1 MSKTSSREVFA
12 PKRFSNDFFKQMETV
27 FKVGQKVFDF
37 AYGKGE
43 VINVQNSRYLDNII
57 LVKFDNRGV
66 PVRYSLDGRQINF
79 RAYGGEL
86 DPENVANKPTLSTK
100 EYTLHGF
107 EQKAPAPTYGEALVK
122 AKTNF
127 NGYPSYELA
136 MAAEALQKLL
146 FLRDYYNKG
155 WRPDWSNTNV
165 LKYVIIVSREKIEID
180 NTYNIKR
187 ILAFKS
193 KEIRNK
199 FLEEQKELLEIAKP
213 LL

>member
-1 MSKTSSREVFA
+1 MK
-12 PKRFSNDFFKQMETV
+12 TV
-27 FKVGQKVFDF
+27 FKEGMKVYDQLNFPNK
-37 AYGKGE
+37 KG
-43 VINVQNSRYLDNII
+43 VIVEISNDESDEYPIGVSFENEGGRYYYTPEGCFY
-57 LVKFDNRGV
+57 KE
-66 PVRYSLDGRQINF
+66 QIS
-79 RAYGGEL
+79 
-86 DPENVANKPTLSTK
+86 TLSTK
-100 EYTLHGF
+100 PYKVELVGF
-107 EQKAPAPTYGEALVK
+107 EQKSSAPTYGEALVK

>member
-1 MSKTSSREVFA
+1 
-12 PKRFSNDFFKQMETV
+12 METV
-27 FKVGQKVFDF
+27 FKVGMEVWDKTISPNKGRVIEVFTDAKFDF
-37 AYGKGE
+37 PIKVEFENDIRARYTNKGCF
-43 VINVQNSRYLDNII
+43 
-57 LVKFDNRGV
+57 VKSEGV
-66 PVRYSLDGRQINF
+66 L
-79 RAYGGEL
+79 
-86 DPENVANKPTLSTK
+86 PTLSTTDYSLELK
-100 EYTLHGF
+100 GF
-107 EQKAPAPTYGEALVK
+107 EQKAPAPTYEEALVK

-146 FLRDYYNKG
+146 FLRDYYNKD

>member
-1 MSKTSSREVFA
+1 MK
-12 PKRFSNDFFKQMETV
+12 TV
-27 FKVGQKVFDF
+27 FKKSQKVYDQVNFPNIE
-37 AYGKGE
+37 GKILRLYSKDCESFPIEVCFGE
-43 VINVQNSRYLDNII
+43 I
-57 LVKFDNRGV
+57 LIC
-66 PVRYSLDGRQINF
+66 YTIDGRTDL
-79 RAYGGEL
+79 YS
-86 DPENVANKPTLSTK
+86 VPTLSTK
-100 EYTLHGF
+100 PYNVNLKGF
-107 EQKAPAPTYGEALVK
+107 EQKAPAPTYEEALVK